1 MHIIKF
7 DNFMDFYDD
16 NANDPFLKKTV
27 IELGKKVKEFFR
39 IDIK

>member
-1 MHIIKF
+1 
-7 DNFMDFYDD
+7 MDFYDD